1 VSPAH
6 YGAHGTRSDRTVPL
20 CHRPTPSSAR
30 CPASGCRGWTSV
42 CPMAA
47 SRHELASLDGL
58 GFCVVRLSV
67 SPEGWTMT
75 SRPGTLRRC
84 LGLSIRM
91 LARDQFRAGSVM
103 AGGQGGRLGL
113 GVPETDGSAGA
124 RSTPAAS
131 RSLESSPKGGMEA
144 RRSSKSLS
152 CTTGQPAVQQH
163 VTYRRRGAGLRFWA
177 LPAGARISRVSRRVL
192 LAKSRSAA
200 PVRCCCRAYVDWSSG
215 NVAGI
220 RSVSFLA
227 RVRPRAAWARVPC
240 WWLRSST
247 AEPDRDPPRP

>member
-1 VSPAH
+1 
-6 YGAHGTRSDRTVPL
+6 
-20 CHRPTPSSAR
+20 
-30 CPASGCRGWTSV
+30 
-42 CPMAA
+42 
-47 SRHELASLDGL
+47 
-58 GFCVVRLSV
+58 
-67 SPEGWTMT
+67 MT

-163 VTYRRRGAGLRFWA
+163 VTYRRRSAGLRF
-177 LPAGARISRVSRRVL
+177 GCRRGRRISRVSRRVL

-227 RVRPRAAWARVPC
+227 RVRPVERGLESLAGGSDHQR
-240 WWLRSST
+240 LNLT
-247 AEPDRDPPRP
+247 ATHQDPEGCPFGGG

>member
-1 VSPAH
+1 MSWLEDKDA
-6 YGAHGTRSDRTVPL
+6 GS
-20 CHRPTPSSAR
+20 
-30 CPASGCRGWTSV
+30 
-42 CPMAA
+42 
-47 SRHELASLDGL
+47 
-58 GFCVVRLSV
+58 
-67 SPEGWTMT
+67 
-75 SRPGTLRRC
+75 
-84 LGLSIRM
+84 
-91 LARDQFRAGSVM
+91 DQFPAGGVM
-103 AGGQGGRLGL
+103 AGDQGGRLGL

-163 VTYRRRGAGLRFWA
+163 VTYRRRSAGLRF
-177 LPAGARISRVSRRVL
+177 GCRRGRRISRVSRRVL

-200 PVRCCCRAYVDWSSG
+200 PVGCCCRGYVDWSSG
-215 NVAGI
+215 DVAGI

-227 RVRPRAAWARVPC
+227 RVRPRAAWTRVPC
-240 WWLRSST
+240 WWLRPST